1 MRIFLDTNIL
11 VSAVATRGLC
21 ADVLREAL
29 TFHEIII
36 SEQLLSELRE
46 SLTRKLGVTK
56 SLVEEFVEILV
67 QDAHFAQAS
76 VLPGVKIHDRADLAI
91 LSAAL
96 DGKADLFITGDKELL
111 NLGSVGSMDIVN
123 PRKFWEVLR
132 TRVRNRKP
140 TSR

>member
-21 ADVLREAL
+21 ADVLRGAL

-132 TRVRNRKP
+132 TPNV
-140 TSR
+140 

>member
-21 ADVLREAL
+21 ADVLREVL

-46 SLTRKLGVTK
+46 SLARKLGVPK
-56 SLVEEFVEILV
+56 SLVEEFVETLV
-67 QDAHFAQAS
+67 QEAHFAQPS
-76 VLPGVKIHDRADLAI
+76 VLPGVKVRDRDDLAI

-111 NLGSVGSMDIVN
+111 TLGSVGPMDIIN

>member
-21 ADVLREAL
+21 ADVLREVL
-29 TFHEIII
+29 SFHEIII
-36 SEQLLSELRE
+36 SEQLLSELGK
-46 SLTRKLGVTK
+46 SLARKLGVPK

-67 QDAHFAQAS
+67 QDAHFAQPSA
-76 VLPGVKIHDRADLAI
+76 LPGVKVRDRDDLTI

-96 DGKADLFITGDKELL
+96 NGKADLFITGDKELL
-111 NLGSVGSMDIVN
+111 TLRSVGPMDIVN

-132 TRVRNRKP
+132 TRGRSRKP
-140 TSR
+140 R

>member
-67 QDAHFAQAS
+67 QDAHFAQPR

>member
-21 ADVLREAL
+21 ADVLREVL

-36 SEQLLSELRE
+36 SAQLVSELRE
-46 SLTRKLGVTK
+46 SLAGKLGVPGP
-56 SLVEEFVEILV
+56 LVKEFIKTLV
-67 QDAHFAQAS
+67 QDAHFSEPSA
-76 VLPGVKIHDRADLAI
+76 LPGVKIHDRDDLTI

-96 DGKADLFITGDKELL
+96 NGKADLFITGDKELL
-111 NLGSVGSMDIVN
+111 TLGNVGPMDIVN

-132 TRVRNRKP
+132 ARGRSRKP
-140 TSR
+140 TLR

>member
-21 ADVLREAL
+21 ADVLREVL

-36 SEQLLSELRE
+36 SEQLLSELGK
-46 SLTRKLGVTK
+46 SLIRKLGVPK

-67 QDAHFAQAS
+67 QDAHFAQPSA
-76 VLPGVKIHDRADLAI
+76 LPGVKIHDRDDLAI
-91 LSAAL
+91 LSADL
-96 DGKADLFITGDKELL
+96 NGKADLFITGDKELL
-111 NLGSVGSMDIVN
+111 TLGSVGPMDIVN

-132 TRVRNRKP
+132 ARGRSRKP
-140 TSR
+140 TLR

>member
-21 ADVLREAL
+21 ADALREVL

-36 SEQLLSELRE
+36 SEKLLSELRE
-46 SLTRKLGVTK
+46 SLARKLGVPK

-67 QDAHFAQAS
+67 QDAHFADPNA
-76 VLPGVKIHDRADLAI
+76 LPGVNIRDRDDLTI

-96 DGKADLFITGDKELL
+96 NGKADLFITGDKELL
-111 NLGSVGSMDIVN
+111 TLRSVGPMDIVN

-132 TRVRNRKP
+132 ARGRSRKP
-140 TSR
+140 R